1 MSEIYTKERLAELQA
16 LPLDEKIE
24 ITKDRIED
32 WYMQF
37 SGNVYVSFSGGKDS
51 TVLLHLVREMF
62 PDVPAVFCDTGLEY
76 PEVRQ
81 HVHETKNVVI
91 LRPKMT
97 FPEVIKT
104 YGYPMVSKEVAE
116 AIYYARRTTKK
127 ISNRRIMLAT
137 AASTYEE
144 LSMVQAEKQM
154 LCGVY
159 GSQSETS
166 SAADT
171 FGGVLRETIRRRLD
185 LLGHQSKNGTNSPD
199 TASGGGYSKSRYNKE
214 KWFKLAVYAP
224 FRISHYCCSVMK
236 KQPMKKYHRDSFR
249 VPIIGT
255 IAEESNLRRQAWL
268 KHGCNSF
275 HSNDQKSQP
284 LSFWTEQDVLEYI
297 RRFKLKI
304 PSVYGDIVEDGCK
317 LCTTGCQRTGCTFCA
332 FGAHL
337 EKGESRFQMLAK
349 THPKLYRYC
358 IDGGQW
364 VDNPDYDP
372 AISKEPNE
380 IGWIE
385 WNPRKLWVPNKEG
398 LGMGNVFDLAN
409 AIYDKEMWR
418 Y

>member
-1 MSEIYTKERLAELQA
+1 MSEVYTKERLAELQA
-16 LPLDEKIE
+16 MSLDEKIE
-24 ITKDRIED
+24 ITQDRIED

-81 HVHETKNVVI
+81 HVREMKNVVI

-127 ISNRRIMLAT
+127 INNRRIMLAT
-137 AASTYEE
+137 AASTYKE
-144 LSMVQAEKQM
+144 LSMVQAEKQST
-154 LCGVY
+154 VVT
-159 GSQSETS
+159 SQSETS

-171 FGGVLRETIRRRLD
+171 FFWGGTARDNQETPRPARTPKQKRDELT
-185 LLGHQSKNGTNSPD
+185 GHRF
-199 TASGGGYSKSRYNKE
+199 GGGYSKSRYNKE

-255 IAEESNLRRQAWL
+255 MAEESNLRRQAWL
-268 KHGCNSF
+268 RHGCNAF

-304 PSVYGDIVEDGCK
+304 PSVYGDIVEDGCR

-364 VDNPDYDP
+364 IDNPDYDP
-372 AISKEPNE
+372 SISKEPNE

-385 WNPRKLWVPNKEG
+385 WNPRKLWVPSKDG

>member
-24 ITKDRIED
+24 ITQDRIED

-51 TVLLHLVREMF
+51 TVLLHLVRGMF

-81 HVHETKNVVI
+81 HVREMKNVVI

-127 ISNRRIMLAT
+127 INNRRIMLAT
-137 AASTYEE
+137 RASTYEE
-144 LSMVQAEKQM
+144 LSKLEEEKRTGDEM
-154 LCGVY
+154 LTGVY
-159 GSQSETS
+159 QHSTTGAS
-166 SAADT
+166 
-171 FGGVLRETIRRRLD
+171 
-185 LLGHQSKNGTNSPD
+185 GTNSSGD
-199 TASGGGYSKSRYNKE
+199 TTNSKTKTGRTHRTPLRGGYSKSQYNKE

-224 FRISHYCCSVMK
+224 YRISHYCCSVMK
-236 KQPMKKYHRDSFR
+236 KQPMKRYHTESFR

-255 IAEESNLRRQAWL
+255 MTEESNLRRQAWL

-275 HSNDQKSQP
+275 HSKDQKSQP

-297 RRFKLKI
+297 RRYKLKI
-304 PSVYGDIVEDGCK
+304 PSVYGDIVEDGCR

-332 FGAHL
+332 FGTHL

-385 WNPRKLWVPNKEG
+385 WNPRKLWVPSKEG

>member
-81 HVHETKNVVI
+81 HVREMKNVVI

-116 AIYYARRTTKK
+116 AIYYARRTTKTVT
-127 ISNRRIMLAT
+127 NRRIILST
-137 AASTYEE
+137 RASTYEE
-144 LSMVQAEKQM
+144 LSMVQAEKQ
-154 LCGVY
+154 
-159 GSQSETS
+159 ST
-166 SAADT
+166 ADT
-171 FGGVLRETIRRRLD
+171 FGGGTPRDNQETERPARTPKQKQDELT
-185 LLGHQSKNGTNSPD
+185 GHRFME
-199 TASGGGYSKSRYNKE
+199 GGVTKSRFNKE

-224 FRISHYCCSVMK
+224 FKISHYCCSVMK
-236 KQPMKKYHRDSFR
+236 KQPVKKYHRDSFR

-255 IAEESNLRRQAWL
+255 MAEESNLRRQAWL

-304 PSVYGDIVEDGCK
+304 PSVYGDIVEDGCR

-364 VDNPDYDP
+364 IDNPDYDP

-385 WNPRKLWVPNKEG
+385 WNPRKLWVPSKDG

>member
-16 LPLDEKIE
+16 MSLDEKIE
-24 ITKDRIED
+24 VTQDRIED

-37 SGNVYVSFSGGKDS
+37 SGKVYVSFSGGKDS

-81 HVHETKNVVI
+81 HVREMKNVVI

-97 FPEVIKT
+97 FPEVIRT

-116 AIYYARRTTKK
+116 AIYYARRIPKK
-127 ISNRRIMLAT
+127 N
-137 AASTYEE
+137 
-144 LSMVQAEKQM
+144 KQH
-154 LCGVY
+154 Y
-159 GSQSETS
+159 KET
-166 SAADT
+166 
-171 FGGVLRETIRRRLD
+171 VRRRKD
-185 LLGHQSKNGTNSPD
+185 LSGKRVTVQTENEHTSEGIITTNVKTKTGRTHRTPLR
-199 TASGGGYSKSRYNKE
+199 GGYAKSRYNKE

-236 KQPMKKYHRDSFR
+236 KQPMKKYHTESFR

-255 IAEESNLRRQAWL
+255 MAEESNLRRQAWL
-268 KHGCNSF
+268 RHGCNAF
-275 HSNDQKSQP
+275 HAKNQKSQP
-284 LSFWTEQDVLEYI
+284 MSFWTEQDVLEYI
-297 RRFKLKI
+297 RRFRLKI
-304 PSVYGDIVEDGCK
+304 PSVYGDIVEDGCR

-337 EKGESRFQMLAK
+337 EKGESRFQKLAK

-372 AISKEPNE
+372 TISKEPNE

-385 WNPRKLWVPNKEG
+385 WNPRKLWVPSKDG